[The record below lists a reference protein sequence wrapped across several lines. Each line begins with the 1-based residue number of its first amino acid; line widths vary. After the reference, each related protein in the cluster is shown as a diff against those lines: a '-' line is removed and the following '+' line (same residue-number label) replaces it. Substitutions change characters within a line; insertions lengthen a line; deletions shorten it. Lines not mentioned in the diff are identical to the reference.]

1 MNTSTVHI
9 DLGVL
14 VLKPLLYINL
24 FKRWELLI

>member
-14 VLKPLLYINL
+14 VLKP
-24 FKRWELLI
+24 